1 VTDSATSEYEEAD
14 VDIGRRTGVLPHRIG
29 AAALLF
35 FYPAPASAMTCAS
48 CHKTEALSQPST
60 SMGHALELVEDCSIL
75 REHPR
80 LTFQYGRYSYTIAR
94 QGGRS
99 IYSVTDGTNTI
110 SVPIGWAFGLGAA
123 GQTYVF
129 EREGIMYESRVSF
142 YKAIDGLDLT
152 FGAVGSMPKDLAQAA
167 GREMTHEDVTACFA
181 CHSTGAVRG
190 NTFHPEDLKTGV
202 RCDNCHAL
210 APRHLDAVKAG
221 DVKGAALPHLAD
233 MTAEETNEFCGR
245 CHRTWADI
253 AAHGPHNIAN
263 VRFQP
268 YRLTNSKC
276 YDADDQR
283 IRCTACHNPHEEF
296 VVGAANYDAKCQA
309 CHGVSQKSCKVAKQD
324 CTNCHM
330 PKIEL
335 PGAHRRFT
343 DHQIRIVRAGERYP
357 E

>member
-1 VTDSATSEYEEAD
+1 MLWARALIIAGVVCPAVAAT
-14 VDIGRRTGVLPHRIG
+14 V
-29 AAALLF
+29 
-35 FYPAPASAMTCAS
+35 TCAT
-48 CHKTEALSQPST
+48 CHKAESLSQPAT
-60 SMGHALELVEDCSIL
+60 SMGHALELVADCGIL

-80 LTFQYGRYSYTIAR
+80 LTFQYGRYSYTITR
-94 QGGRS
+94 RGERS
-99 IYSVTDGTNTI
+99 IYSVTDGTDTI
-110 SVPIGWAFGLGAA
+110 SVPIGWAFGLGSA
-123 GQTYVF
+123 GQTYVL
-129 EREGIMYESRVSF
+129 EIGGILYESRVSF

-152 FGAVGSMPKDLAQAA
+152 FGALGTMPKNLTQAA
-167 GREMTHEDVTACFA
+167 GREMTHEDVTGCFA
-181 CHSTGAVRG
+181 CHSTDAVRG
-190 NTFHPEDLKTGV
+190 AVFHPEDLKAGV
-202 RCDNCHAL
+202 RCENCHTL
-210 APRHLDAVKAG
+210 AQNHMQAVMAG
-221 DVKGAALPHLAD
+221 DAKAAAMPHLAA

-276 YDADDQR
+276 YDADDKR

-309 CHGVSQKSCKVAKQD
+309 CHGVSQKTCKVARQG

-335 PGAHRRFT
+335 PGAHRKFT
-343 DHQIRIVRAGERYP
+343 DHQIRIVRAGEPYP